1 MRTTAGPRMSQYS
14 KYPSLCGCWYPVQID
29 NNNSHSVER
38 RYLPQIELSS
48 STDILTVT
56 SRTILKQTFFNPE
69 DKKLDEV
76 HYTFPLYDG
85 VSVAQFTCAIGA
97 KTIVGMVKEKQQA
110 KTEYREALA
119 RGETAGLLEQL
130 PDASDVFTT
139 SLGNIPPK
147 EKVLV
152 EIVYLGEL
160 KYDAETD
167 GSRFTIPTS
176 IAPRYGAVSSEN
188 ADMLN
193 RINAINKGGISITV
207 NVTLEEGS
215 IVRGL
220 ESSSHP
226 IAVTMGRTADA
237 NEEVFDNK
245 NASAT
250 LTLGSTELEKD
261 FIVVVLAKDVDAPR
275 ALLET
280 HPTMPNQRALMTT
293 LVPRFTLP
301 NISPEIVFVVDR
313 SGSMNGKIPMV
324 VAAMKV
330 FLKSLP
336 VGVKFNI
343 CSFGSSHSFLFKKSQ
358 TYDQSSLNEAQTHLE
373 TFAADYGGTN
383 VFDPIK
389 QSVKNRYNDLPLEV
403 MLLTD
408 GQVWNQQELFA
419 FVNETKNAR
428 FFTLGIGDGASSALV
443 EGVARAGNGF
453 SQFVGEHEKMD
464 KRVVRMLKAALTP
477 QISDYTLTVQYEG
490 ESVSAEDDFEMVEP
504 CERTS
509 KTLVTDL
516 KKPVEGKVRSL
527 FGTETTEERAEH
539 PAGRYDHLPDIPV
552 PKVLQAPHKIPA
564 LFPFSRT
571 TIYIILS
578 SEGPHDI
585 PRLVTL
591 KATSDHGPLE
601 LSIPVQDVGIG
612 QTIHQLAAKK
622 VMQELE
628 EGRGWITEARDAQ
641 HQLSKAVN
649 EGKWDLIVE
658 REAVRLGVQ
667 FQVAGKWCSFVA
679 VEKDSGNEVGA
690 PTSSALSTAS
700 SVQRQLASIPL
711 PNGLSQLSANSQAA
725 YLGLITGTAKVDC
738 RFVGASTPRGARAKT
753 GTNSATSTA
762 GDPANTPAFNSEQK
776 KRRRPPTHAARM
788 ADQQA
793 VNQPLGAHD
802 AVKIC
807 RKRKTTGYACQS
819 SSPAYAG
826 ANNASAGEEPEFKAL
841 ERGTGD
847 VDVSALSDIDKMHK
861 IIALQEFD
869 GSWNTSDDL
878 FELLGVHHGQMDEF
892 SRSADD
898 VATATALAVAWLKS
912 RVTGEEDV
920 WEMVVEK
927 AMGWVEGKIGSEKA
941 KMAVDEAMGLV

>member
-1 MRTTAGPRMSQYS
+1 MSQYS
-14 KYPSLCGCWYPVQID
+14 KHPNLCGCWYPVQID
-29 NNNSHSVER
+29 NNNSHFVER

-56 SRTILKQTFFNPE
+56 SRTTLKQTFFNPE
-69 DKKLDEV
+69 DKKLDKV

-97 KTIVGMVKEKQQA
+97 KTIVGVVKEKQQA
-110 KTEYREALA
+110 KTEYQEALA

-130 PDASDVFTT
+130 PQASDVFTT
-139 SLGNIPPK
+139 SLGNIPPM

-152 EIVYLGEL
+152 EIVYFGQL

-167 GSRFTIPTS
+167 GSRFTIPTN
-176 IAPRYGAVSSEN
+176 IAPRYGAVSSES
-188 ADMLN
+188 ADTLN
-193 RINAINKGGISITV
+193 RINAINKGGTSITI

-220 ESSSHP
+220 QSPSHP
-226 IAVTMGRTADA
+226 IAVTMGRIASA

-250 LTLGSTELEKD
+250 LTLGSTELDKD
-261 FIVVVLAKDVDAPR
+261 FIVVVLAKDVDTPR

-301 NISPEIVFVVDR
+301 NISLEIVFVVDR

-343 CSFGSSHSFLFKKSQ
+343 CSFGSSHSFLFKKSE
-358 TYDQSSLNEAQTHLE
+358 TYDQSSLNEAQNHLE

-389 QSVKNRYNDLPLEV
+389 QSVENRYDDLPLEV

-408 GQVWNQQELFA
+408 GQVWNQRELFA
-419 FVNETKNAR
+419 FVNETKTAR

-477 QISDYTLTVQYEG
+477 HISDYTLTVQYEG

-504 CERTS
+504 CESTS

-516 KKPVEGKVRSL
+516 KKPTAGKVISL
-527 FGTETTEERAEH
+527 FDTETTEEPTKP

-571 TIYIILS
+571 TVYLILS
-578 SEGPHDI
+578 SEGPHDV

-591 KATSDHGPLE
+591 KATSNHGPLE
-601 LSIPVQDVGIG
+601 LSIPVRDIGIG

-622 VMQELE
+622 AMQELE

-641 HQLSKAVN
+641 HQPIKPVN
-649 EGKWDLIVE
+649 EGKWYLIVE

-679 VEKDSGNEVGA
+679 VEKDGGNEVGA
-690 PTSSALSTAS
+690 RNPSALSTAS
-700 SVQRQLASIPL
+700 SVQRQLGATSIPL
-711 PNGLSQLSANSQAA
+711 PAGLSQLSANSQAA
-725 YLGLITGTAKVDC
+725 YLGLFTGTARVDC
-738 RFVGASTPRGARAKT
+738 RFVGTSTSRGARAKT
-753 GTNSATSTA
+753 DTYSATSTA
-762 GDPANTPAFNSEQK
+762 GDPATTPVFNSEQK
-776 KRRRPPTHAARM
+776 KRRRPPMHVARM
-788 ADQQA
+788 ADQQI

-807 RKRKTTGYACQS
+807 RKRKAMVYACQS
-819 SSPAYAG
+819 SSTAYASAQTALTVEEAGVNAMELDTG
-826 ANNASAGEEPEFKAL
+826 AS
-841 ERGTGD
+841 
-847 VDVSALSDIDKMHK
+847 DVSALSDIDKMHMV
-861 IIALQEFD
+861 IALQEFD
-869 GSWNTSDDL
+869 GSWNTSDEL
-878 FELLGVHHGQMDEF
+878 FELLGLHHGQMDGF

-898 VATATALAVAWLKS
+898 VAIATALAVAWLKT
-912 RVTGEEDV
+912 RVAGEEDV

-927 AMGWVEGKIGSEKA
+927 AMGWLEGKIGSEKA
-941 KMAVDEAMGLV
+941 KMAVDEAMSLL